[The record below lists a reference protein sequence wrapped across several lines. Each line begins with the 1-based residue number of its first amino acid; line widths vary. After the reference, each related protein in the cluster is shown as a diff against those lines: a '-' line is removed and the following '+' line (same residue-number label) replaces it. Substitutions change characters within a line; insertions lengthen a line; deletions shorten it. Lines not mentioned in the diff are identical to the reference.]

1 MQLVFDIGVCL
12 YCGVPLPQPG
22 RQDRKWCSSS
32 CGNKVRRDRHYKE
45 NPEYYRQKRYKD
57 NSDVA
62 RRIHYRIKSRAKRSK
77 IPFNLDVSDLE
88 PPSHCPVL
96 GLELFTKPG
105 LGTNQHNSPSV
116 DRINP
121 TLGYT
126 KGNVRIIS
134 MRANLLKSDATV
146 EELEK
151 VLEDLK
157 HVSHCL

>member
-1 MQLVFDIGVCL
+1 MQLVFEDDIRTCL
-12 YCGVPLPQPG
+12 QCGNTLPMPG
-22 RQDRKWCSSS
+22 RQDRKWCSKA
-32 CGNKVRRDRHYKE
+32 CGNRARNLKHYKE

-62 RRIHYRIKSRAKRSK
+62 RRMHYRLKSRAKK
-77 IPFNLDVSDLE
+77 KHIPFDIEVSDIE
-88 PPSHCPVL
+88 PPTHCPVL
-96 GLELFTKPG
+96 GIPLHTVPG
-105 LGTNQHNSPSV
+105 LGTNQHNSASV

-121 TLGYT
+121 KLGYT
-126 KGNVRIIS
+126 KGNVRVIS

-157 HVSHCL
+157 CLA